1 MYSSIILD
9 QELYEKEYF
18 SPFALTDLLS
28 EAAGKKQQTFLH
40 FWQCKKTVIL
50 GMKDTRAAFFQD
62 GVQMIRQMGYHP
74 VVRNSGGLGIVSDE
88 GILNISLIFPQNK
101 DKKITIDEG
110 YEKMTAL
117 TRAAFPETQ
126 AIEAFEIPDSYC
138 PGTFDLSIRGKK
150 FAGIAQRR
158 VKEGIAVMIYLSVN
172 GNQTLR
178 GNLMKDFYRSALK
191 ERFGTDGYPPVAPEK
206 MADLDE
212 LLGFSLSVEEVKNRF
227 IQSFNTLYGESTA
240 LSSDEW
246 RHENVDP
253 AIWQQTIER
262 MKERNSLLEEE

>member
-9 QELYEKEYF
+9 QEIYEKEFF

-62 GVQMIRQMGYHP
+62 GIQTIRQMSYQP

-88 GILNISLIFPQNK
+88 GILNISLIFPQDK
-101 DKKITIDEG
+101 EKKISIDEG

-117 TRAAFPETQ
+117 TRAAFPETH
-126 AIEAFEIPDSYC
+126 AIEAFEVPDSYC
-138 PGTFDLSIRGKK
+138 PGKFDLSIGGKK

-158 VKEGIAVMIYLSVN
+158 VKEGVAVMIYLSVN
-172 GNQTLR
+172 GDQSFR
-178 GNLMKDFYRSALK
+178 GNLMKDFYQSALK
-191 ERFGTDGYPPVAPEK
+191 EQFGTNGYPPVAPEK
-206 MADLDE
+206 MANLEE
-212 LLGFSLSVEEVKNRF
+212 LLGFSLSIEEVKERF
-227 IQSFNTLYGESTA
+227 TKSFTALYGESTT
-240 LSSDEW
+240 LSSEKW
-246 RHENVDP
+246 RHDNVEET
-253 AIWQQTIER
+253 IWQQNIER